1 MKKKIVVV
9 GAGVIGLHCA
19 YYLAESG
26 HEVEIIDQISEDDE
40 QGCSYGNCGFI
51 VPSHFIPMA
60 SPAMLKSGFKM
71 TFNRKSP
78 VQLSPLKNIAHTQWF
93 LNFLKSA
100 SAKKVRA
107 AAPSL
112 YQLNID
118 SYFLYLQFYKDNAEN
133 HNPLNNKGLLILS
146 STYKGFEEE
155 VEVAKFGQSLG
166 SQIDILTNDG
176 LKKHEPNLEFNVE
189 GGVFY
194 HNDGMISPEHH
205 MHLLKTRLKA
215 MNVKF
220 HYNQTVK
227 DFTTSN
233 GIVTQ
238 IVTNHTTYKADEF
251 IFTTGANSQSLARKI
266 GLYLPVIAGKGY
278 SVDFSNKELS
288 INSPIILSEAK
299 VAISPFEQKIRL
311 GSGMEFNGKKGH
323 VSAVRVASVL
333 EKTKEAIP
341 SFASVMNE
349 KPAIWEGL
357 RPVSPDGL
365 PFIGRTKKA
374 KNVLFA
380 AGHAMMGVS
389 LGPISGR
396 LIADEINKNKI
407 NQSYTALLN
416 PDRFN

>member
-1 MKKKIVVV
+1 MKKKIVIV

-26 HEVEIIDQISEDDE
+26 HEVEIIDQISETDE

-51 VPSHFIPMA
+51 VPSHFIPLA

-71 TFNRKSP
+71 MFNSKSP
-78 VQLSPLKNIAHTQWF
+78 VQISPFRNVKYIKWF
-93 LNFLKSA
+93 LNFLKSS

-107 AAPSL
+107 TAPTL

-118 SYFLYLQFYKDNAEN
+118 SYFQYLQFYKENAEN
-133 HNPLNNKGLLILS
+133 HSSLNNNGLLILS
-146 STYKGFEEE
+146 TTYKGFEEE
-155 VEVAKFGQSLG
+155 IETAKFGQKLG
-166 SQIDILTNDG
+166 VNIDILSNEK
-176 LKKHEPNLEFNVE
+176 LKSKEPKIEFNVE

-194 HNDGMISPEHH
+194 HNDGMISPEQH
-205 MHLLKTRLKA
+205 MQLLKTSLKT
-215 MNVKF
+215 MGVKF
-220 HYNQTVK
+220 HYNQTVNN
-227 DFTTSN
+227 FTTSSGN
-233 GIVTQ
+233 VIE
-238 IVTNHTTYKADEF
+238 IVTNSTKFKADEF
-251 IFTTGANSQSLARKI
+251 VIATGAGSQVIARKL

-278 SVDFSNKELS
+278 SVDFLNKDLS

-299 VAISPFEQKIRL
+299 VAISPFHQKVRL

-323 VSAVRVASVL
+323 VSEVRVATVL

-341 SFASVMNE
+341 SLSSIMDDS
-349 KPAIWEGL
+349 PTIWEGL

-365 PFIGRTKKA
+365 PFIGRTKKV

-380 AGHAMMGVS
+380 TGHAMMGVS

-396 LIADEINKNKI
+396 LIADTINEKAV
-407 NQSYTALLN
+407 NQSYSLLLD